1 MSCRTCGSHLF
12 DEGKAMVMAYP
23 PTFGFKDQKVPDAFA
38 PSCHIFYGERVI
50 NLDDG
55 VPKVS
60 LCQKYVD
67 DQR

>member
-1 MSCRTCGSHLF
+1 
-12 DEGKAMVMAYP
+12 MVMAYP

-60 LCQKYVD
+60 VYQKYVD